1 MDVSLEGCK
10 WVEAVSLRGSVAC
23 SPGQNIPRPLVS
35 RITGHQVVLERF
47 QLSGKRVDQELD
59 GRIVSSYSNVITTFK
74 DVPLYRGKNGNS
86 LRISSSLG

>member
-1 MDVSLEGCK
+1 VDVSLEGCK

-23 SPGQNIPRPLVS
+23 SPGQNIPRPVVS
-35 RITGHQVVLERF
+35 RITGQLVLERF
-47 QLSGKRVDQELD
+47 QLSGKCVDQELD

>member
-1 MDVSLEGCK
+1 VDVSLEGCK
-10 WVEAVSLRGSVAC
+10 CVEAVSLRGSVAC
-23 SPGQNIPRPLVS
+23 SPGQNIPRPVVS
-35 RITGHQVVLERF
+35 RITGDFSCPV
-47 QLSGKRVDQELD
+47 SVDQELD